1 MKNFIFFQPNSRTW
15 PRRTP
20 SSLLHALGPLLSFSS
35 WPRPAARLAQ
45 RASPF
50 PSRPRGPLLGGP
62 LLGAAAAQRASPSS
76 ARTARAHA
84 ASSALRPARQPPA
97 RAAPLSLAL
106 PAGPAR
112 QHLLLP
118 LPFLLPRAALSFL
131 VPVNGARP
139 EWKPSVLRARME
151 SAQFARAPAPF
162 HLPQPRP
169 PIKSEPHP
177 FHLSLFPSALKL
189 IAAGESTPP
198 ERKRHRRRLSEIRR
212 HSTQP

>member
-1 MKNFIFFQPNSRTW
+1 MENDFYLKNFLFFIFGPTSEPAQQP
-15 PRRTP
+15 
-20 SSLLHALGPLLSFSS
+20 PLPFLPCFLFFSQ
-35 WPRPAARLAQ
+35 PRPAAWLAQ

-131 VPVNGARP
+131 VPVNGAAMRG
-139 EWKPSVLRARME
+139 KPSPPSMQGR
-151 SAQFARAPAPF
+151 
-162 HLPQPRP
+162 RP
-169 PIKSEPHP
+169 
-177 FHLSLFPSALKL
+177 
-189 IAAGESTPP
+189 
-198 ERKRHRRRLSEIRR
+198 
-212 HSTQP
+212 